1 MPWVCWEESIYKY
14 MNYSKITAPFGAV
27 IFLNNYL
34 LQDFKFIEVI
44 LWKLFYALLAVLQQ
58 PKPLS

>member
-1 MPWVCWEESIYKY
+1 MAQISVNNLTFYYDGSFDNVFEKQAC
-14 MNYSKITAPFGAV
+14 
-27 IFLNNYL
+27 LNILDYL